1 MDNGCMP
8 PQTTSSAY
16 LMAELKARQSR
27 WDHDYAA
34 AAREAATAAELA
46 WANEDADSCWDM
58 KFLQAECLCA
68 DGMLIEALEV
78 LDDLAENSLA
88 KRDATRKSRTLNLMA
103 ITLQG
108 LGRLRDAVEAVNRA
122 AELVSGD
129 DADPVLWAKTQ
140 CTLIAV
146 CAERGDLES
155 AWHACKKLI
164 TDMSDDLPDEQFV
177 AEAYWVI
184 GNVAFLRDDVE
195 NGLEYH
201 ERAFLRFSPS
211 KDLETW
217 GKFNKGSAAMRLAA
231 GIADSAT
238 LRCIERAELS
248 AEIVSGST
256 EDHLLLAMTRA
267 HWNYLA
273 GDYDETIDIL
283 EPVCEVSHSLAA
295 QSAAEAFY
303 LYGRA
308 LFAVERRNDAL
319 VNLQHA
325 VREFDRADAHE
336 RQNTVEEF
344 IRSRF

>member
-1 MDNGCMP
+1 MP

-16 LMAELKARQSR
+16 LMAELKARQCE
-27 WDHDYAA
+27 WDHDYTA
-34 AAREAATAAELA
+34 AAREATTAAELA
-46 WANEDADSCWDM
+46 CANNDVDSWWSM
-58 KFLQAECLCA
+58 RSLRAQCLCY
-68 DGMLIEALEV
+68 DGLFDEGVVTAQELVDHEVARNEPTIEVQALNI
-78 LDDLAENSLA
+78 LAIA
-88 KRDATRKSRTLNLMA
+88 F
-103 ITLQG
+103 QG
-108 LGRLRDAVEAVNRA
+108 AGRLRDAFETVNRA
-122 AELVSGD
+122 AELVGGD
-129 DADPVLWAKTQ
+129 DADPALWVKTQ
-140 CTLIAV
+140 CTFVAV

-164 TDMSDDLPDEQFV
+164 TDMRDDLPDEQLV
-177 AEAYWVI
+177 AKAYWAI

-211 KDLETW
+211 KDLEMW

-273 GDYDETIDIL
+273 EDYDETIDIL

-319 VNLQHA
+319 VNLQRA

-336 RQNTVEEF
+336 RQNTVEDF